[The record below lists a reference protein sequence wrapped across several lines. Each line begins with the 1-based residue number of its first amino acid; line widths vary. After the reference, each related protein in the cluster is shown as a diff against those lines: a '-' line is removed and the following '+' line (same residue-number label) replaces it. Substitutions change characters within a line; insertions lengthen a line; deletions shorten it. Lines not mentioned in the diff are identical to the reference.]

1 MKNNLITKFLGI
13 LVLSLLWCNISFAAK
28 LNPYKKGDIVES
40 ELVFADKYKIPLPE
54 GSFEIV
60 VTHKKKGFHDL
71 YLYQE
76 DQNGKSRWEINV
88 FIGKPAGTWWNASK
102 FCKRKD
108 VYFNQSKVGNK
119 KHHCWIVNHSRS
131 DISDSKGFW
140 GKVRNW
146 IIKEKIITSGI
157 LVYSQHEYQTSN
169 KRLIG
174 MSYYYNPEVDGLPPP
189 KNVTWDTSEFHM
201 SKVHMFPEH
210 EAFLKKFIS
219 VSASLVKK
227 FNELNNI
234 NESISLNPSKYIVEA
249 SINTEKP
256 GNKKTNDSS
265 EDLISNLKTLKEL
278 LDAGSI
284 TQEEFEKAK
293 KKLLN

>member
-13 LVLSLLWCNISFAAK
+13 LVMSLLWCNISFAAK

-54 GSFEIV
+54 GKFEIV
-60 VTHKKKGFHDL
+60 VISKTQSFRNL

-76 DQNGKSRWEINV
+76 DENGKSRWEIYV
-88 FIGKPAGTWWNASK
+88 YISKPVGSWWNPAA

-108 VYFNQSKVGNK
+108 IYFNQSKLGNK
-119 KHHCWIVNHSRS
+119 THHCWAINHSRS
-131 DISDSKGFW
+131 DLSSTKGFW
-140 GKVRNW
+140 GKVRDW
-146 IIKEKIITSGI
+146 VIKEKIISSDI
-157 LVYSQHEYQTSN
+157 LVSSDHEYQTFN

-189 KNVTWDTSEFHM
+189 KNLTWDTSEFHA

-210 EAFLKKFIS
+210 EAFLKKFIK
-219 VSASLVKK
+219 VSASFVKR

-234 NESISLNPSKYIVEA
+234 KESISLNPSQYLTDA
-249 SINTEKP
+249 SIKTEEKK
-256 GNKKTNDSS
+256 NKTTNDSS
-265 EDLISNLKTLKEL
+265 EDLVSKLKTLKEL
-278 LDAGSI
+278 LDAGAI